1 MTSLHSQA
9 TIGNESYPLP
19 PNWVV
24 ETLRAGIAIP
34 AHPLALT
41 DQLKLDDRK
50 QRGLSR
56 YYHAAGAKGLAVGVH
71 TTQFEIRQPKHALL
85 QPVLELAQE
94 TIVDC
99 DERQGRKTVLIAG
112 ICGCERQAIE
122 EARLARELG
131 YHLGMVSL
139 SALSNL
145 DDQALVEHC
154 RAIAHEI
161 PIFGFYMQTAVGG
174 RKLSVDFWRSLALI
188 PNLIGIKIAPFDR
201 YKTLDVLQAVTESG
215 RGDKIVL
222 YTGNDDNIVL
232 DLLTKYT
239 FFYEGRMES
248 LRIVGGLLGHWACW
262 TKRAVELLD
271 TCKKTW
277 DQQTVASD
285 LLTLAGQVTDC
296 NAALFDAKNNFHGCI
311 PGVHYVLQQQGLLAN
326 LHCLDPK
333 VGLSLGQR
341 EEINRV
347 RASYPHLIDDAFVQE
362 NIDTWLT

>member
-1 MTSLHSQA
+1 MPA
-9 TIGNESYPLP
+9 
-19 PNWVV
+19 NWVV

-94 TIVDC
+94 TIRAC
-99 DERQGRKTVLIAG
+99 DEKQGRKTVLIAG
-112 ICGCERQAIE
+112 VCGAARQAIE

-131 YHLGMVSL
+131 YHLGMISL
-139 SALSNL
+139 SALPDL
-145 DDQALVEHC
+145 DDRALVEHC

-161 PIFGFYMQTAVGG
+161 PIFGFYLQTAVGG

-201 YKTLDVLQAVTESG
+201 YKTLDVLQAVAESG
-215 RGDKIVL
+215 RGDEIVL

-232 DLLTKYT
+232 DLLTRYT
-239 FFYEGRMES
+239 FRNNDRLQS

-262 TKRAVELLD
+262 TKRAVELLEK
-271 TCKKTW
+271 CKQTW
-277 DQQTVASD
+277 DQPDVASE

-296 NAALFDAKNNFHGCI
+296 NAALFDAKNDFHGCI

-326 LHCLDPK
+326 LHCLDPQ
-333 VGLSLGQR
+333 VGLSPGQR

-347 RASYPHLIDDAFVQE
+347 RAAYPHLIDDLFVAE
-362 NIDTWLT
+362 NRDVWLA